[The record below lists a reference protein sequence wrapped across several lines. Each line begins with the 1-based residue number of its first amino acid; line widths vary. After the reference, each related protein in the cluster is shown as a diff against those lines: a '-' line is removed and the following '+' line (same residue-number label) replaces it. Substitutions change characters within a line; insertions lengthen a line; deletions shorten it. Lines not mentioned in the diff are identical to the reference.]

1 MDTNLIL
8 GMDTSETLPN
18 GYEQG
23 FTWWIRTKLYLP
35 TYLID
40 AKPLSQAH
48 TDRCESCCSM
58 DMNCGA
64 CVNLIDTDLME
75 PNHTRQLDGFEHTE
89 AMPF

>member
-40 AKPLSQAH
+40 AKPLSQIH
-48 TDRCESCCSM
+48 TDRLLHGYELPGM
-58 DMNCGA
+58 REHDRYG
-64 CVNLIDTDLME
+64 
-75 PNHTRQLDGFEHTE
+75 PDGVELYKT
-89 AMPF
+89 